1 MTAMPWVFLAVSV
14 VGAWFTF
21 NAFRPSSRWQIL
33 GVSFFAAWFT
43 GELAL
48 WHIAWQAVATA
59 VFIALGALDGWAGW
73 LGLAITVASWIGLFL
88 IGVLARRSAAIFDVA
103 LNDGIGLAA
112 PGQRRRVRI
121 RQVVFPLFLHDRRV
135 ERVKDIEYGPHGR
148 RNRLDVYRQKRP
160 TARQDGRLAP
170 VLLQIHG
177 GGWVIG
183 DKGQQG
189 LPLMLQLAAEGWVC
203 VAPNYRLSPRATW
216 PDHLVDCK
224 RALAWV
230 RAHIAE
236 YGGDPDLVCVTGGS
250 AGGHLAA
257 MVGLTGG
264 DPRYQPGFENADTT
278 VAACVPFYGVYDLP
292 DLFVP
297 DGVSVRATRRLARW
311 LIGKSPDEDLDAF
324 RDASPVHQVRE
335 DAPPFFVIHGS
346 ADNLVPVRQ
355 ARALVQELRATSH
368 QPVLYAEVPGASH
381 AFDVFHST
389 RTGNAVAAV
398 GRFLGW
404 VVANHRDQRSGSVPP
419 APDLVESATPGAA
432 SGSPAP

>member
-1 MTAMPWVFLAVSV
+1 MPWLFLAVSV
-14 VGAWFTF
+14 WGAWFTL
-21 NAFRPSSRWQIL
+21 NAFRPSSRWQVL

-59 VFIALGALDGWAGW
+59 GFIALGALDAWPGW
-73 LGLAITVASWIGLFL
+73 LGLAITLASWTGLFFIGVAS
-88 IGVLARRSAAIFDVA
+88 RRSARVFDQA
-103 LNDGIGLAA
+103 LEDGVGLATPA
-112 PGQRRRVRI
+112 RRARPRA
-121 RQVVFPLFLHDRRV
+121 RQIVFPLFLRDRRV
-135 ERVKDIEYGPHGR
+135 SRVRNLAYGPYGR
-148 RNRLDVYRQKRP
+148 RNLLDVYHRRGGPRP
-160 TARQDGRLAP
+160 DGELAP

-203 VAPNYRLSPRATW
+203 VAINYRRSPRSRW

-230 RAHIAE
+230 REHIAE

-257 MVGLTGG
+257 MVGLTATE
-264 DPRYQPGFENADTT
+264 PRYQPGFEHVDTT
-278 VAACVPFYGVYDLP
+278 VAACVPFYGVYDLM
-292 DLFVP
+292 DLFAP
-297 DGVSVRATRRLARW
+297 NGLMVRPMRRLARW
-311 LIGKSPDEDLDAF
+311 LIGTTPDVDPDAF
-324 RDASPVHQVRE
+324 RDASPVDHVGA

-346 ADNLVPVRQ
+346 ADNLVPVHQ
-355 ARALVQELRATSH
+355 ARAFAERLRQVSRS
-368 QPVLYAEVPGASH
+368 PVLYAEIPGASH

-389 RTGNAVAAV
+389 RTTNAVTAV

-404 VVANHRDQRSGSVPP
+404 VVADRHHEAASPVPPTGELVDTSVPS
-419 APDLVESATPGAA
+419 SATA
-432 SGSPAP
+432 S